1 MKEDTSSPEGTRV
14 AVKVAEGWGA
24 VHGVGSKERREMRLE
39 GDPQDRTDHWASEKP
54 SQVGSV
60 QS

>member
-39 GDPQDRTDHWASEKP
+39 GDPQDRTD
-54 SQVGSV
+54 QVGSV